1 MPEKGMVALAV
12 EMSVRGWVA
21 CNAWGVGLKVENM
34 PSARPRP
41 AGRPLTSINKASTR
55 RIQAACFR
63 LMGQAKLDTP
73 LAGGQP
79 SVLRQPPQVCRP

>member
-1 MPEKGMVALAV
+1 MPEKGLVALAV

-41 AGRPLTSINKASTR
+41 AGRPLTQSIKPQLDASKQR
-55 RIQAACFR
+55 AS
-63 LMGQAKLDTP
+63 G
-73 LAGGQP
+73 
-79 SVLRQPPQVCRP
+79 